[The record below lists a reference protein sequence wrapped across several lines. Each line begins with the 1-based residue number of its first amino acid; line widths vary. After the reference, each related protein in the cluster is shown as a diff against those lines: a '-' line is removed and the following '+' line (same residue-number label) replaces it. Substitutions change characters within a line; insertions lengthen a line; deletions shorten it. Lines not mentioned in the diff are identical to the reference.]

1 MSYFTRIFS
10 FAAILAAAA
19 CGGSGGY
26 GSGPKD
32 PPPPPPPPAPNTV
45 TATSGNVFSP
55 GNLTVNSGDVV
66 TFKFTALAHNVFF
79 DANDPAQPGDIPGN
93 NVNRVVERTF
103 NVSGTYTYHCTIHPG
118 MTGTVVVR

>member
-1 MSYFTRIFS
+1 MSNIARIIS
-10 FAAILAAAA
+10 ASAVLTLAA

-45 TATSGNVFSP
+45 TASAGDVFNP

-66 TFKFTALAHNVFF
+66 TFRFTALAHNVFF
-79 DANDPAQPGDIPGN
+79 DAADPAQPGDIPGN
-93 NVNRVVERTF
+93 NVNKDVVRTF
-103 NVSGTYTYHCTIHPG
+103 NVAGTYTYHCTIHPG
-118 MTGTVVVR
+118 MVGTVVVR